1 MLSKVIHR
9 LYFWTLNCHLT
20 KYIRFAQ
27 EKVTEQPLDKIMYY
41 GAHKT
46 SLTTLIL
53 LKCLYPAR
61 KVNSNAY
68 VCQWYLFPPL
78 LHFGFQL
85 VFLFFILCN
94 TIAAYCTS
102 YNGVNVCVGFSL
114 YTQTDTRGIYDIKMY
129 YLLSS
134 IFTGSHNW

>member
-1 MLSKVIHR
+1 MLGP
-9 LYFWTLNCHLT
+9 
-20 KYIRFAQ
+20 RFHDVDFDFI
-27 EKVTEQPLDKIMYY
+27 EVPLP
-41 GAHKT
+41 
-46 SLTTLIL
+46 SQ
-53 LKCLYPAR
+53 

-68 VCQWYLFPPL
+68 VCQWYLFLFLPL
-78 LHFGFQL
+78 LHFGFRL

-94 TIAAYCTS
+94 TITAYCTS

-134 IFTGSHNW
+134 IFTVSHNW